1 MIGALINTCS
11 SAIKVKNTK
20 DNFDEIEDDYQN
32 SMEILDQ
39 LVDTISD
46 DDCTIDQ
53 IKQKKKNNK
62 LFLETIGVQP
72 N

>member
-32 SMEILDQ
+32 SIEILDY

-53 IKQKKKNNK
+53 IK
-62 LFLETIGVQP
+62 
-72 N
+72 